1 MLLLLRLTCGLTS
14 PGSHLANMGRYTVE
28 QARIR
33 RKMAPTKPLKRR
45 RARPGSAAVRQIKSL
60 QSSTNLLIPKK
71 PFGRCVREI
80 AQEMKYDV
88 PFTKEAM
95 EAIQVAAEA
104 FLTDMFKSCIVYAT
118 HAKRATI
125 KPEDMKLAAA
135 KGSGLH

>member
-1 MLLLLRLTCGLTS
+1 M
-14 PGSHLANMGRYTVE
+14 
-28 QARIR
+28 
-33 RKMAPTKPLKRR
+33 
-45 RARPGSAAVRQIKSL
+45 RQIKSL

-104 FLTDMFKSCIVYAT
+104 FLTDMFKSMVVFVSLAF
-118 HAKRATI
+118 HL
-125 KPEDMKLAAA
+125 KLEQRCGNQSIWCACLSALFMFMCLA
-135 KGSGLH
+135 LASNHMLLLCRLYCVCYTCKARYHQA